1 MIIERDMAEKLTGDP
16 SVGIGEL
23 AADDDPIHL
32 RLVKLAAGIVQLAEE
47 VTDEPLGTFVQG
59 LEVGGELSVDVPTE
73 IKNQSEIRSK
83 EQHW

>member
-1 MIIERDMAEKLTGDP
+1 M
-16 SVGIGEL
+16 
-23 AADDDPIHL
+23 AADDDLIHL
-32 RLVKLAAGIVQLAEE
+32 CPVEVTAGFGELAEE
-47 VTDEPLGTFVQG
+47 VTNVALGTLIQG